1 MAYGTYLLRCAD
13 GSLYAGIARDVK
25 RRMEEHRS
33 GDGKGAKYTR
43 SHPPKVLCRVWESA
57 DRATASRLEY
67 RIKQL
72 SKEKKERLAAGED
85 LSAVFD
91 ETFSADYSPLGEEE
105 LRMFQG
111 IFA

>member
-1 MAYGTYLLRCAD
+1 MVYATYLLRCSD

-25 RRMEEHRS
+25 RRMEEHCS

-43 SHPPKVLCRVWESA
+43 SHPPKALCCVWESA
-57 DRATASRLEY
+57 DRACASRLEY

-72 SKEKKERLAAGED
+72 SKEKKERLAAGEE

-91 ETFSADYSPLGEEE
+91 AAFAAEYRPLNVEE
-105 LRMFQG
+105 LCLFQG